1 MPTIYRY
8 KIKTG
13 KGYDVWATK
22 NRPSKLQKKPQK
34 TGPLGNAIINVAS
47 RAIVKAASSG
57 LKARRSGIRPYKD
70 PAELAHER
78 RVADA
83 TLERDLGLP
92 QNNQFGG
99 SKMDSVDQKIVD
111 LFPGKIVRKDLT
123 ALMKRG
129 ANVPTFV
136 LEYLLGMYC
145 STDDEDAIASGLF
158 CFYRN
163 TKRMF
168 WREYHERED
177 DFVHHYGAL
186 L

>member
-22 NRPSKLQKKPQK
+22 NRPSKLQKKPPK

-57 LKARRSGIRPYKD
+57 LRARRSGIRAYKN
-70 PAELAHER
+70 PAELERER

-83 TLERDLGLP
+83 TLERDLDLP

-99 SKMDSVDQKIVD
+99 SKMDSLDQ
-111 LFPGKIVRKDLT
+111 
-123 ALMKRG
+123 
-129 ANVPTFV
+129 
-136 LEYLLGMYC
+136 
-145 STDDEDAIASGLF
+145 
-158 CFYRN
+158 
-163 TKRMF
+163 
-168 WREYHERED
+168 
-177 DFVHHYGAL
+177 
-186 L
+186 